1 MTKHTKMEP
10 IILSMMGP
18 QLHVVRETPADV
30 MGCFFFIIIFLKKA
44 LSVFFFRTLKLDV
57 SGELNL
63 FGLGSFACPWGPQA
77 NGKPTNQGLH
87 FSGSDVINLS
97 KMY

>member
-30 MGCFFFIIIFLKKA
+30 MFFVLFFIIIFLKKA
-44 LSVFFFRTLKLDV
+44 PSVFFFRTLKLDV
-57 SGELNL
+57 SGELN
-63 FGLGSFACPWGPQA
+63 
-77 NGKPTNQGLH
+77 
-87 FSGSDVINLS
+87 
-97 KMY
+97 